1 MRLLASKFL
10 ATSLLSAAL
19 AIAAAG
25 TASAAGATWTSFDTK
40 RLSTLLKTMGAQ
52 SIEVKRATEGKVTVE
67 AVLFNSGDTRYMAMP
82 TVCRANG
89 CLGLSLTVY
98 WTNELKLTADIVNAF
113 NEVNEFGRAFIT
125 DDGKTVGF
133 GRYAIADGGVSEEN
147 VASNIAN
154 VVGNAGQFLKFAN
167 EGQVIAMRRGT
178 PGVTALMSA
187 RPGAGWASGM
197 QPMAAR
203 AINMGALNDPRR
215 IFRPLAPP
223 VHTPVN

>member
-1 MRLLASKFL
+1 MRLLASQFL
-10 ATSLLSAAL
+10 ATCLLGASL
-19 AIAAAG
+19 AIGVTGA
-25 TASAAGATWTSFDTK
+25 ASAAEATWSSFDTK
-40 RLSTLLKTMGAQ
+40 RLTALLKTMGAQ

-147 VASNIAN
+147 VASNISNFVA
-154 VVGNAGQFLKFAN
+154 NAGQFMKFAN
-167 EGQVIAMRRGT
+167 EGQVIAMRPGT

-187 RPGAGWASGM
+187 RPGAGWASGV

-203 AINMGALNDPRR
+203 AINLGALNDPRR
-215 IFRPLAPP
+215 MFRPLAPP
-223 VHTPVN
+223 AQSPAH